1 MDSPVALFVSPPQA
15 LLVGDSGAGI
25 PIFLETLW
33 HRLWPGPEEDMKT
46 RSNSSRRKVSTPIG
60 SWIAALL
67 ALAPLSA
74 LVWAVQSTG
83 IGIA

>member
-1 MDSPVALFVSPPQA
+1 MKSHS
-15 LLVGDSGAGI
+15 SS
-25 PIFLETLW
+25 
-33 HRLWPGPEEDMKT
+33 HRGRP
-46 RSNSSRRKVSTPIG
+46 STPIG

-74 LVWAVQSTG
+74 LFYAVQTTG

>member
-1 MDSPVALFVSPPQA
+1 
-15 LLVGDSGAGI
+15 
-25 PIFLETLW
+25 
-33 HRLWPGPEEDMKT
+33 MKSH
-46 RSNSSRRKVSTPIG
+46 SNSRRGAPSTPIG

-74 LVWAVQSTG
+74 LFYAVQTTG